1 MDCTQSCLRRHPSPS
16 YTRGRCATQPSG
28 WEPLRLS
35 SGGYVWE
42 GEDIGYHESQDPHHP
57 FRLETI
63 PVTSNYLRIRTPDER
78 RSLYLAAILLPYT
91 DMTILQ
97 KGKTQPAVQHVLK
110 ESIKSNNSDIETIT
124 KLHQSLP
131 LVNDAVA
138 KHAQSPL
145 DREEL
150 GDSIHSLP
158 KTLPHVYLTSFHPH
172 NRPAGM
178 LIRDANTRWP
188 MAVQLALAVRLFD
201 HQDAIAAGGTSDEV
215 QREVAAYEAVMAQ
228 AVTYG
233 ISECYTWKHIID
245 GKGVCTLL
253 GIKPGRVI
261 SDILSD
267 VMRWQ
272 LAHPEGTVEECAE
285 FVKKEWS
292 ERVSGSA
299 AKGKVG

>member
-201 HQDAIAAGGTSDEV
+201 HQDAIAAGGTCE
-215 QREVAAYEAVMAQ
+215 
-228 AVTYG
+228 YG
-233 ISECYTWKHIID
+233 RGPKRGRGIRGSYGAGGH